1 MRDREFFS
9 NRHRAL
15 EPSPAASRRTV
26 PRPRG
31 LLRSVDNTLTAYKGL
46 QSGFQVLYGLIN
58 NLYSDS
64 IVLVPGSQF

>member
-15 EPSPAASRRTV
+15 ELSPAASRRTV

-31 LLRSVDNTLTAYKGL
+31 LLRSVDDALATYKGL
-46 QSGFQVLYGLIN
+46 QSGFQILYGLIN
-58 NLYSDS
+58 NLCNDS